1 MSGFKKFLLRGNLI
15 ELAVAFVIGTAFAKV
30 VTATVSDLIT
40 PIIAAFVKQPDFA
53 QLYFTVNSSKFAYG
67 DFLNNVVTFIII
79 ALVVY
84 FVIVVPFA
92 RMTSRLSK
100 TNDPSTP
107 MRDCPECLSSIPA
120 AASRCLYCTA
130 GVTPVE

>member
-40 PIIAAFVKQPDFA
+40 PIIAAFGKQPDFG

-79 ALVVY
+79 AIVVY

-107 MRDCPECLSSIPA
+107 MRECPECLSSIRA

-130 GVTPVE
+130 VVTPIA